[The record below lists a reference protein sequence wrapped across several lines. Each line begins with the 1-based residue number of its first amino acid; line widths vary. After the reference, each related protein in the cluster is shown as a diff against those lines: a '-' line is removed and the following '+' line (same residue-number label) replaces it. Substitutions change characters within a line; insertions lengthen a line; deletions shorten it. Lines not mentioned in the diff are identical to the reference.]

1 MNNGAPIRR
10 GYDIITRH
18 KRSTDIRKSKRKNI
32 EWFRKQNSPLRRQ
45 NQRIFSDR
53 TIFQRCEVF
62 NQVEVTQLVGHVLHF
77 DCHWN
82 MFKIAEENSWL
93 NRRTSERKKKKI
105 WNVPQSQKL
114 PTFRFPH
121 AVGWCEAQTKPSQI
135 QNARRRRWLD
145 PIFFFF
151 HFNSRFLCCSWM
163 IRICVYALWTI
174 RIQGLYTNGVN
185 IFFAFLPSISH
196 SLESGPLLLLSEN
209 CVFVVPVSVC
219 VSAGVVAVLCTS
231 AYSMPSG
238 KKLHIYYHLMRQFW
252 RAAKLSSFS
261 IYIYLKLQFWAP
273 CSAVQCAP

>member
-1 MNNGAPIRR
+1 MERPFVVVTISLLATSDLPIYGRANEKTLNGFANKILHCGDKTSVFFPTEQFSSGVKFLTKLKSHNSSATYSISIVTEICSKLPRKTL
-10 GYDIITRH
+10 D
-18 KRSTDIRKSKRKNI
+18 STDVRAN
-32 EWFRKQNSPLRRQ
+32 
-45 NQRIFSDR
+45 
-53 TIFQRCEVF
+53 
-62 NQVEVTQLVGHVLHF
+62 
-77 DCHWN
+77 
-82 MFKIAEENSWL
+82 A
-93 NRRTSERKKKKI
+93 KKKKI